1 MIQAAEVHLW
11 GSLVG
16 AVALSDMREAAS
28 FEYAKDFLQSG
39 IELSPLMM
47 PLASKIYR
55 FPQLIGDSFHGLPG
69 LLADSLPDRFG
80 NMLIQAWLNRQGR
93 TLASFS
99 PIERLCYTGTRGM
112 GALEFFPRIG
122 DNTDTSQILDLDELI
137 HLASDILQERNALN
151 SPLSGLPETAENIRS
166 ETLSKVLAIGTSAGG
181 ARAKAVIAWNPQTK
195 ELRSGQVK
203 AEKGFEYWLLKFDG
217 VNSNKDKELQDS
229 QGYGAIEYA
238 YYLMAKKAGITMNPC
253 RLLQEQGRQ
262 HFMTKRFD
270 RLPAG
275 EKLHMQ
281 TLGALTH
288 LDYNQASV
296 HSYED
301 AFLVLQRLKLPR
313 ESREELFRR
322 MVFNIIARNQ
332 DDHVKN
338 IAFLMDKRGRW
349 TLSPAYDISYNYQPE
364 GAWTGQHQM
373 SMNGKRDNFTQK
385 DFSETAEFAQMV
397 RGRELE
403 IVNEVAE
410 AVSAWPD
417 IAAEVGIP
425 KDRIQE
431 IQKNHRLYLRV

>member
-1 MIQAAEVHLW
+1 MIQVAEVRLW

-16 AVALSDMREAAS
+16 AVALTDTREAAS
-28 FEYAKDFLQSG
+28 FEYTKDFLQSG

-47 PLASKIYR
+47 PLDPKIYR

-80 NMLIQAWLNRQGR
+80 NILIQAWLNRQGR

-112 GALEFFPRIG
+112 GALEFFPIIG
-122 DNTDTSQILDLDELI
+122 ETENTSQTLELDELVQ
-137 HLASDILQERNALN
+137 LASEVLQERNILH
-151 SPLSGLPETAENIRS
+151 SSFSKDQRS

-195 ELRSGQVK
+195 EVRSGQVK

-217 VNSNKDKELQDS
+217 VNSNKDKELNDP

-238 YYLMAKKAGITMNPC
+238 YYLMAKKAGITMNPS
-253 RLLQEQGRQ
+253 RLLQEHDRQ

-270 RLPAG
+270 RLPTS

-281 TLGALTH
+281 TLGALAH
-288 LDYNQASV
+288 LDYNQAAA

-301 AFLVLQRLKLPR
+301 AFLALHRLKLSP

-322 MVFNIIARNQ
+322 ITFNIIARNQ

-349 TLSPAYDISYNYQPE
+349 SLSPAYDVSYNYQPQ
-364 GAWTGQHQM
+364 GAWTRQHQM
-373 SMNGKRDNFTQK
+373 SMNGKRDDFTVK
-385 DFSETAEFAQMV
+385 DFTETAKFAQMI
-397 RGRELE
+397 RGREIE
-403 IVNEVAE
+403 IVNEVCE
-410 AVSAWPD
+410 AVSSWSD
-417 IAAEVGIP
+417 IATQVEIP
-425 KDRIQE
+425 KDRIEE
-431 IQKNHRLYLRV
+431 IQKNHRLNLHF